1 MEEQEAMVTIMAL
14 ICYAIIA
21 ACGKILSTH
30 GDINVSKTLVDRM
43 GHTYV
48 CVILKNYLS
57 LFFDILY
64 NKNGCLKRKII

>member
-1 MEEQEAMVTIMAL
+1 MEEQEAMVAIMAL
-14 ICYAIIA
+14 ICHAIIT

-48 CVILKNYLS
+48 CVIFKNYLS
-57 LFFDILY
+57 LFFLTLY
-64 NKNGCLKRKII
+64 TIKMGV

>member
-1 MEEQEAMVTIMAL
+1 MEEQEAMVAIMAL
-14 ICYAIIA
+14 ICHAIIA

-48 CVILKNYLS
+48 CVIFKNYLS
-57 LFFDILY
+57 LFF
-64 NKNGCLKRKII
+64 